1 MGTLRLQFQKGD
13 LLAAALPLLLA
24 VVVFLVFLPGKNSSA
39 RIAEVYQDGNLMQRI
54 SLDTDQIWTVTADYS
69 NTITVCDGKI
79 AITDSDCPGGDC
91 VHTGWIGTSGRSIV
105 CLPNRLEIRVLSDDG
120 DVDFIVG

>member
-1 MGTLRLQFQKGD
+1 MGSLRLHFQKGD
-13 LLAAALPLLLA
+13 LLAMAIPLLLA
-24 VVVFLVFLPGKNSSA
+24 AAVFLAFLPGKDSNA
-39 RIAEVYQDGNLMQRI
+39 RIAEVYQDGTLIQRI
-54 SLDTDQIWTVTADYS
+54 SLDTPQSFTFTADYT

-105 CLPNRLEIRVLSDDG
+105 CLPNRLEIRILSDSG